1 MVMEEEFEK
10 EKMKMEVYMKEMQL
24 IRKIV

>member
-1 MVMEEEFEK
+1 MEEEFEK